1 MTGLR
6 DEMMTGSFAM
16 KDMSMWTYQLNLY
29 FMPYFFVLICSK
41 HHTLCKDLVDVL
53 CFVDPKIYFLHSKF
67 KISFGRHSLLGGAI
81 FTQFSHFIV

>member
-29 FMPYFFVLICSK
+29 FMPYFFE
-41 HHTLCKDLVDVL
+41 DLVDVL